1 MVKEIT
7 TSDKKQ
13 IIIAF
18 AAVLLCFITAVKALS
33 SVTTVIFTDRYTVC
47 LDPGHGGEEQGAS
60 SKDKKRREQ
69 DDNLRLSLKIKSEL
83 EKKDIRVIMTRDD
96 DSTVTL
102 KERCVI
108 ANNKKA
114 DLFVSVHRNSSED
127 GTGMEVWIKD
137 EPSEAEK
144 ELAGDMLD
152 ALVKASGLKK
162 RGVKRGYRNKSG
174 RNYYVNGNTKMPSCL
189 AEVGFI
195 TNEDDN
201 RNFDENIDAYAA
213 AMAGV
218 IYENLK
224 KIENSS

>member
-7 TSDKKQ
+7 NSDKKQ
-13 IIIAF
+13 LIIAF
-18 AAVLLCFITAVKALS
+18 AAVILCFITAVKALS
-33 SVTTVIFTDRYTVC
+33 SITTVIFTSRYTVC
-47 LDPGHGGEEQGAS
+47 IDAGHGGTEHGAS

-69 DDNLRLSLKIKSEL
+69 DDNLRLSMKIRDEL
-83 EKKDIRVIMTRDD
+83 EKKDVRVIMTREDD
-96 DSTVTL
+96 TTVSL
-102 KERCVI
+102 KQRCVI

-114 DLFVSVHRNSSED
+114 DLFISVHRNSSED

-144 ELAGDMLD
+144 ELADDILN
-152 ALVKASGLKK
+152 ALVDASGMKK

-201 RNFDENIDAYAA
+201 KNFDKNIDAYAA
-213 AMAGV
+213 AMAGA

-224 KIENSS
+224 KIENSY